1 MDGSQGSSNAP
12 PPFLVKTYEMV
23 DDPMTNSMVCWSET
37 GYSFIVWNPP
47 DFSRDL
53 LPRYFK
59 HNNFSSFVRQLNTYG
74 FRKIDPDQWEFA
86 NEEFIRGQKHL
97 LKNIHRRKPIHSH
110 SLNHQGNSS
119 VPLTEAEKKEFEEE
133 IKRLSYD
140 KNRLQLQLQKHQK
153 ENQEFQFQ
161 IRLLSERFQN
171 MEDRQRQVMVFVA
184 QLIQKPHLVPIL
196 KQKAEFHNK
205 KRKLLNYDHF
215 NDEFSSEEHHS
226 LTSQDSKLGAAAPPA
241 PIMNLDQ
248 VDKLESSIKCWETF
262 FYGIQ
267 ESVSQEV
274 YDFGISSPRARPS
287 QIVVTEMQTSSGDYD
302 IDGELCSPSSH
313 PCSPYSTDINSSP
326 ELHVSVYN
334 AGSPPIP
341 SFHQIVNQ
349 KPKSAGIGI
358 NSKDSANLPE
368 PEALKEQVEEKGTD
382 LSMSGKVN
390 DGFWA
395 QFLTEVPNPLSDAQE
410 IQPDHPKT
418 TSGRISDSKVPED
431 RNYWWKTDSVDCLT
445 EHMGHL
451 SQAERM

>member
-171 MEDRQRQVMVFVA
+171 MEDRQRQ
-184 QLIQKPHLVPIL
+184 
-196 KQKAEFHNK
+196 
-205 KRKLLNYDHF
+205 
-215 NDEFSSEEHHS
+215 
-226 LTSQDSKLGAAAPPA
+226 DSKLGAAALPA
-241 PIMNLDQ
+241 HIMNLDQ
-248 VDKLESSIKCWETF
+248 VEKLESSIKCWETL

-267 ESVSQEV
+267 ESVSEEV
-274 YDFGISSPRARPS
+274 YDFGISSSPRPS

-358 NSKDSANLPE
+358 NSKDSANLQQ
-368 PEALKEQVEEKGTD
+368 PEALQEQVEEKATD

-410 IQPDHPKT
+410 IQQDHPET
-418 TSGRISDSKVPED
+418 PSGRISDSKVPED